1 MDKRWKVVFSFV
13 VVFAAG
19 AVVGGVYTLSRAE
32 AQPKHWREQM
42 KDGEQ
47 GRKQF
52 SDRAIRHYTE
62 RLNLTPEQV
71 DQIRPILEAAGK
83 EMRRVRM
90 DWSKDTAMVAEEM
103 NKSVEAILTSEQKI
117 KFQKHIREM
126 KNRMERMKGMSRP
139 GMRDGPPRPPP
150 PPPRK

>member
-1 MDKRWKVVFSFV
+1 MDKRWKIILSFV

-19 AVVGGVYTLSRAE
+19 AVVGGVFATSQAE
-32 AQPKHWREQM
+32 SQRKQWRERA

-47 GRKQF
+47 ERQKF

-71 DQIRPILEAAGK
+71 DQIRPVLEEAGE

-90 DWSKDTAMVAEEM
+90 DWSKNTASVAEEL
-103 NKSVEAILTSEQKI
+103 NKSIAAILTPEQKI
-117 KFQKHIREM
+117 EFEKHIGEM
-126 KNRMERMKGMSRP
+126 KTRMERMRGKGRP

-150 PPPRK
+150 PRSE